1 MKFIAATCL
10 ILILII
16 SISKFRVFTVVSGS
30 MEPIIKNGSLVIV
43 KKTSTYKT
51 NDLVT
56 FKNIERKGTVTHR
69 IVKIEQSQG
78 KYLIFTK
85 GDSNANIDQ
94 IAIKPED
101 IIGKVVFI
109 LPLAGKFFLLASS
122 QKLLPITFYIPAGL
136 LSGTLLRKLKQ
147 KHLNK

>member
-1 MKFIAATCL
+1 MKFIVATCL

-16 SISKFRVFTVVSGS
+16 SMYKYRVFTVVSGS

-56 FKNIERKGTVTHR
+56 FKNIEGTGTVTHR

-85 GDSNANIDQ
+85 GDGNANVDQ
-94 IAIKPED
+94 VAIKPED
-101 IIGKVVFI
+101 IIGKVVFT
-109 LPLAGKFFLLASS
+109 LPLAGKFFLLVSS

-136 LSGTLLRKLKQ
+136 LFGTLLG
-147 KHLNK
+147 KHKRDI

>member
-1 MKFIAATCL
+1 MKFIVATCL

-16 SISKFRVFTVVSGS
+16 SMYKYRVFTVVSGS
-30 MEPIIKNGSLVIV
+30 MEPIIKNGSVVIV

-56 FKNIERKGTVTHR
+56 FKNIEGTGTVTHR

-85 GDSNANIDQ
+85 GDGNANVDQ
-94 IAIKPED
+94 VAIKPED
-101 IIGKVVFI
+101 IIGKVVFT
-109 LPLAGKFFLLASS
+109 LPLAGKFFLLVSS

-136 LSGTLLRKLKQ
+136 LFGTLLG
-147 KHLNK
+147 KHKRDI